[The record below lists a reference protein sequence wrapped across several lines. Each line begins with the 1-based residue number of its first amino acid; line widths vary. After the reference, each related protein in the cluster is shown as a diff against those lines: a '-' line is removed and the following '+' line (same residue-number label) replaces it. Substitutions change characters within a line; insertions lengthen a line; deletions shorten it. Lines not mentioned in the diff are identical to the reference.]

1 MKLYVVNYGG
11 NISNKLNN
19 IEKKEK
25 KYTMLVSDEGLYIGE
40 GRSLKRMVIHE
51 GEHTDMEEGGVKLKL
66 DSSRVELV
74 ECNRV
79 PFKYSKMEIN
89 EVRYK
94 LADGVEL
101 VIQNDYVQYYE
112 FEDECSVKEVRDMIN
127 IYSIK

>member
-127 IYSIK
+127 